1 MKTQTLTV
9 PGHTAQNSDDNY
21 DFSSRE
27 YYENRAKLFNATR
40 REATDGIDCSIC
52 GNKGLIQ
59 YVLEQNGRLYE
70 QWQRCVCADQRL
82 AIRKIA
88 KSGLQDAI
96 EKLEEYEVKYD
107 WQKIIKQKAD
117 MFVNQ
122 EEARCFYIGGQSGSG
137 KTHISTLIAKALMEQ
152 GKSLLYHKWP
162 ELIDDLTDYNNS
174 NADDLYRQITKV
186 KVLYLDDVYKPS
198 GGTQYTRNEIRKT
211 FEIIDRRYVDHNCIT
226 ILSSEL
232 TSDAINRIDSATY
245 RRIEEMAGDYVID
258 IGADAKKIY
267 RRVDWGH

>member
-1 MKTQTLTV
+1 MISSQAGASQRSEHQPETRAQTKKRLE
-9 PGHTAQNSDDNY
+9 AEAA
-21 DFSSRE
+21 R
-27 YYENRAKLFNATR
+27 FNKAVV
-40 REATDGIDCSIC
+40 EPTDGIYCSLC
-52 GNKGLIQ
+52 GNKLTIARVIEANNDW
-59 YVLEQNGRLYE
+59 YVEDILCSCNA
-70 QWQRCVCADQRL
+70 QRNALRKRKASGMEE
-82 AIRKIA
+82 AIDTVGKFET
-88 KSGLQDAI
+88 S
-96 EKLEEYEVKYD
+96 EE
-107 WQKIIKQKAD
+107 WQKIILTKARE
-117 MFVNQ
+117 FVGQ
-122 EEARCFYIGGQSGSG
+122 SEARCFYIGGQSGSG
-137 KTHISTLIAKALMEQ
+137 KTHISTLIAKSLMEQ

-162 ELIDDLTDYNNS
+162 ELIDELTDYNNP

-211 FEIIDRRYVDHNCIT
+211 FEIIDRRYVDRNCIT

-232 TSDAINRIDSATY
+232 ESNAINRIDSATY